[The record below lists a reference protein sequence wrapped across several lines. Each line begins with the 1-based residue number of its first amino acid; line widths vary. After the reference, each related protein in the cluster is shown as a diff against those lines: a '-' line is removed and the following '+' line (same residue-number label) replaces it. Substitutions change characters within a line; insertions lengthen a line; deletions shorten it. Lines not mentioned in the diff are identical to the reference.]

1 MSRIFVVARTEFLA
15 IVRGKAFIIGVLMMP
30 VLIAAAIG
38 FQIFAERRADVSER
52 KLAVVDHT
60 GILYDALAT
69 AAAERNR
76 EADRDG
82 TRVGPVFLLEQVFA
96 GTRTPGELELA
107 LSERV
112 RTRDL
117 FAFVEIPATIVDTSL
132 TEDDQ
137 LRYFTET
144 PSYTAL
150 PQWVR
155 ATLEREAAVRRFER
169 AAVDSS
175 LVERLS
181 RSTTL
186 TTLGLLSRSDDGS
199 IAQAKRVNPIQTFAL
214 PFGLAYLLFIALMSA
229 APQLLTAVVEEKMS
243 RISEVLLASVSPGRL
258 MAGKLLGVSAVTVLL
273 ALIYVAGILYLA
285 ASSGQAGLVPI
296 PLLLWFAVFLLT
308 AVLMFGSIFIA
319 IGSACSDLKDS
330 QSMMQPVIFFLLLPI
345 LAAPVVIRSPD
356 TTLSVVLSM
365 IPMFTPFLMLVRLA
379 LTPPPPIWQVVL
391 SLLLTGLA
399 TSALIWAAGRIFR
412 VGLLMQGKP
421 PNLPELLRW
430 IRQ

>member
-96 GTRTPGELELA
+96 GARTPGELELE